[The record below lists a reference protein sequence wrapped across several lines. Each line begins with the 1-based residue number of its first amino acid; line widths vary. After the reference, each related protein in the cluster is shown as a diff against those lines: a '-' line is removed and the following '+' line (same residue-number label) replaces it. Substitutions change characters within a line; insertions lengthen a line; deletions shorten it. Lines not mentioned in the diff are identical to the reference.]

1 MSRFDKDKQKGL
13 LGTILFHALM
23 LLCLFLLA
31 LKTPLPIPKEEGVE
45 VDLGFSVDGMGLV
58 QPDYSLKQQQ
68 AKAQKIVQPDEE
80 EQLITQEIEDTP
92 PVAEKKKEIKKT
104 KPIKQVKPETK
115 PETNTTKSDE
125 PVKEIQKVDQ
135 RGIFK
140 GNASNELTGGSEGI
154 TGKPGDQGS
163 PDGLKDIKHYEGNGG
178 SGNGPRVSLAG
189 RGSKYLDKPAADVV
203 ERGDV
208 VVEIWVDRSGVV
220 KKAVISPKGTTI
232 VNAKLRN
239 IALNAALKSTF
250 TAGPDAV
257 ELQKGTITY
266 TFII

>member
-1 MSRFDKDKQKGL
+1 MNYFDKDKQKGL

-23 LLCLFLLA
+23 LLCLFFLA
-31 LKTPLPIPKEEGVE
+31 LTTPLPIPKEEGVE
-45 VDLGFSVDGMGLV
+45 VDLGYSVDGMGLI
-58 QPDYSLKQQQ
+58 QPDYSPEQQQ
-68 AKAQKIVQPDEE
+68 VKTQRVVQPDDE
-80 EQLITQEIEDTP
+80 EQLITQEIEDA
-92 PVAEKKKEIKKT
+92 PVVVVKKKEIKKP
-104 KPIKQVKPETK
+104 KPIEKVKPEPK
-115 PETNTTKSDE
+115 PEPKPVTTE
-125 PVKEIQKVDQ
+125 VVKETQKVDQ

-140 GNASNELTGGSEGI
+140 GNNSNNLTGGSEGI
-154 TGKPGDQGS
+154 TGKPGDQGN
-163 PDGLKDIKHYEGNGG
+163 PDGLKDIKHYDGNGG

-189 RGSKYLDKPAADVV
+189 RGSKYLDKPVADVV

-220 KKAVISPKGTTI
+220 KKALISPKGTTI
-232 VNAKLRN
+232 VSSKLRN